1 MSSIE
6 VMLKDMVVKT
16 IHTEV
21 FPECKKM
28 KDALQTLHK
37 KFCELQSVNKYLHTR
52 IESLNVDLTEA
63 RASLVD
69 VQNLLAVSD
78 QSNSVLQ
85 GLNDDLQG
93 KNDDLQGKNDDLQE
107 KNDDLQGKNDD
118 LQGKNND
125 LLFGMDEIA
134 SISNGFT
141 ADEPDFWNTLMEGV
155 DTTTTESPIAKRS
168 KKKARYSNWGDRVRD
183 LFALGDKL
191 IWIGETMQITR
202 TEVENMFP
210 HVQPGK
216 SMFQFQR
223 IYGKKG
229 DNLRF
234 DIEYTKVMVHL
245 THRTFTK
252 VQLENLYGV

>member
-69 VQNLLAVSD
+69 VQNKLAASD

-85 GLNDDLQG
+85 GLNDDLQ
-93 KNDDLQGKNDDLQE
+93 E
-107 KNDDLQGKNDD
+107 KNDDLQGKND
-118 LQGKNND
+118 D

-155 DTTTTESPIAKRS
+155 DTTTESPIAKRS

-223 IYGKKG
+223 VYGKKG

-234 DIEYTKVMVHL
+234 DIEYTKDTVQL

-252 VQLENLYGV
+252 VQLENLYNN

>member
-1 MSSIE
+1 MSNIE

-37 KFCELQSVNKYLHTR
+37 KFCDLQSVNKYLHTR

-69 VQNLLAVSD
+69 VENKLAVSD
-78 QSNSVLQ
+78 QSNSMLQ
-85 GLNDDLQG
+85 VLNDDLTEE
-93 KNDDLQGKNDDLQE
+93 NETLQDTNNELQ
-107 KNDDLQGKNDD
+107 
-118 LQGKNND
+118 
-125 LLFGMDEIA
+125 FGMDEIA

-141 ADEPDFWNTLMEGV
+141 ADEPDFWNTLIEGV
-155 DTTTTESPIAKRS
+155 DPESPIVRA
-168 KKKARYSNWGDRVRD
+168 KKKARYSNWRDRVRD

-210 HVQPGK
+210 HAQPGK

>member
-85 GLNDDLQG
+85 GL
-93 KNDDLQGKNDDLQE
+93 
-107 KNDDLQGKNDD
+107 NDDLQGKNDD

>member
-1 MSSIE
+1 MSNLE
-6 VMLKDMVVKT
+6 GMLKNMVVKT
-16 IHTEV
+16 IHSEV

-37 KFCELQSVNKYLHTR
+37 KFCDLQSVNKYLHTR
-52 IESLNVDLTEA
+52 IETLNVDLTET

-69 VQNLLAVSD
+69 VKNKLAAAD
-78 QSNSVLQ
+78 QSNAVLQ
-85 GLNDDLQG
+85 D
-93 KNDDLQGKNDDLQE
+93 KNDDLQDKNDDLQ
-107 KNDDLQGKNDD
+107 
-118 LQGKNND
+118 
-125 LLFGMDEIA
+125 FGMDEIA

-141 ADEPDFWNTLMEGV
+141 ADEPDFWDKLVEGV
-155 DTTTTESPIAKRS
+155 DTTTESPIAKRV
-168 KKKARYSNWGDRVRD
+168 KKKARYSNWDDRMRD

-191 IWIGETMQITR
+191 IWIGDTMQIPR

-210 HVQPGK
+210 HGK

-223 IYGKKG
+223 CYGKKG

-234 DIEYTKVMVHL
+234 DVAYTKDMVQL

-252 VQLENLYGV
+252 VQLENLYNNRN

>member
-69 VQNLLAVSD
+69 VQNKLAASD

-85 GLNDDLQG
+85 GL
-93 KNDDLQGKNDDLQE
+93 NDDLQE

-118 LQGKNND
+118 LQGKNDD

-155 DTTTTESPIAKRS
+155 DTTTESPIAKRS

-223 IYGKKG
+223 VYGKKG

-234 DIEYTKVMVHL
+234 DIEYTKDTVQL

-252 VQLENLYGV
+252 VQLENLYNN

>member
-1 MSSIE
+1 MSNIE
-6 VMLKDMVVKT
+6 FMLKDMVVKT
-16 IHTEV
+16 IHNEV

-28 KDALQTLHK
+28 KNAMQVLHK
-37 KFCELQSVNKYLHTR
+37 KLCEVQSVNKYLHTR

-69 VQNLLAVSD
+69 VQCKLAASD
-78 QSNSVLQ
+78 KSISMLQDENDDLQ

-93 KNDDLQGKNDDLQE
+93 LNDDLQGLNDDLQ
-107 KNDDLQGKNDD
+107 
-118 LQGKNND
+118 
-125 LLFGMDEIA
+125 FGMDEIA
-134 SISNGFT
+134 NISNGYT
-141 ADEPDFWNTLMEGV
+141 ADEPAFWDKLVEGV
-155 DTTTTESPIAKRS
+155 DPESPIAKRT
-168 KKKARYSNWGDRVRD
+168 KKKARYSKWDDRMRD

-191 IWIGETMQITR
+191 IWIGDTMQIPR

-210 HVQPGK
+210 HGK

-223 IYGKKG
+223 CYGKKA

-234 DIEYTKVMVHL
+234 NVEYTKDMVQL

-252 VQLENLYGV
+252 VQLESLYGV